1 MSGSNAV
8 DDFLALVDS
17 RLQAGEREYGD
28 QSFVKPIAQT
38 CVELDQEL
46 ADLVGWLYVLHCQAA
61 RKGNFT
67 KDQKALRPNFIE
79 ELRRRLHRND
89 RGKRGDYALAGIP
102 ALMDDIEIIAMDA
115 FEFAEQFR
123 RRLKPI
129 ARAIEVAQVM
139 RRDSYDYRGRR
150 GSVRNPRSDD

>member
-1 MSGSNAV
+1 MTSTNAV
-8 DDFLALVDS
+8 DAFLELVDS

-28 QSFVKPIAQT
+28 QSFVKPVAKT
-38 CVELDQEL
+38 CVELEHEL

-67 KDQKALRPNFIE
+67 KDQKALRPSFIE
-79 ELRRRLHRND
+79 DMRRRLHRND
-89 RGKRGDYALAGIP
+89 RGRRGDAALVGIHG
-102 ALMDDIEIIAMDA
+102 LMTDIEVLAMDV

-129 ARAIEVAQVM
+129 ARAIEVAQVVPN
-139 RRDSYDYRGRR
+139 RHEFQGRR
-150 GSVRNPRSDD
+150 GGYRDPRSDD